1 PPSGVTPIFS
11 PRKKNTKKQSML
23 DWYGASMGKAQSVM
37 CFTAAFGV
45 NQVFLQVLSGKATSK
60 DDLRYLFLEK
70 WGVNKKLA
78 ADTQA
83 ALSKNASNQAAIGG
97 FLQGDVLH
105 NYLMDRWAKER
116 SNSLSKNV
124 RFTHTKYMLID
135 PLGNDPVVI
144 SGSANFSVASTLS
157 NDENML
163 VVRGDTRIADIY
175 LGEFMRLWQHYRFR
189 SIVNAKADESGN
201 ADGYEPN

>member
-1 PPSGVTPIFS
+1 
-11 PRKKNTKKQSML
+11 M
-23 DWYGASMGKAQSVM
+23 
-37 CFTAAFGV
+37 
-45 NQVFLQVLSGKATSK
+45 LSGKPTSK

-70 WGVNKKLA
+70 WGVNKKGA
-78 ADTQA
+78 AAAQA
-83 ALSKNASNQAAIGG
+83 ALSKNPSNEVAVGA

-105 NYLMDRWAKER
+105 NYLLDRWAKER

-189 SIVNAKADESGN
+189 SIVNTKADASGN
-201 ADGYEPN
+201 ADGYEPNYLAEDDSWTNGFYKPGTVKYRRRVSFAIGKPAPKVSRARHAVTGR